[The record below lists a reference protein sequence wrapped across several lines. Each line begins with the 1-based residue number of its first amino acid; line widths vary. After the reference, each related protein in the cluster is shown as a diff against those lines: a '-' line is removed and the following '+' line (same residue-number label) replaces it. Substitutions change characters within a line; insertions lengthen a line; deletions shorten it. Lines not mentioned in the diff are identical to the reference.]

1 VGDTRRRSLQEQS
14 TFFVNMK
21 GNMQRKTASISKIR
35 KLLCIIMYYQGVRSS
50 WKMEVGT
57 SRILYEILKSYC
69 SGKADSKLQADI
81 GFLCDSKDVKLSVI

>member
-1 VGDTRRRSLQEQS
+1 
-14 TFFVNMK
+14 
-21 GNMQRKTASISKIR
+21 MQRKTASISKIR